1 MLKGGNTDYWV
12 MEPMGLFFGQGGINV
27 RAPHPKSAQL
37 ASNFL
42 VSKEAQTLL
51 TEAGRLPVRKDVSP
65 NPPDTFTRFGSTKV
79 IPVNFSPEDE
89 KKWQKITTDLL
100 KPR

>member
-1 MLKGGNTDYWV
+1 
-12 MEPMGLFFGQGGINV
+12 V

-37 ASNFL
+37 ATNFL

-51 TEAGRLPVRKDVSP
+51 TEAGRLPVRPDVLA
-65 NPPDTFTRFGSTKV
+65 NPPDTMKRFGANKI
-79 IPVNFSPEDE
+79 IPVNFSHEDE
-89 KKWQKITTDLL
+89 KKWQKITSELL